1 MENLTTD
8 VVLKQ
13 LPPRWIVS
21 LRESIPEY
29 RAIGGLIGKLFGL
42 LGPLGCEGTGM
53 VLVHDEEFR
62 EQDIDAEAGICLKD
76 AIKAPEPLRVYQ
88 LAAVNAASAIHHG
101 PFNRVG
107 ETYETLLRWI
117 EENGYHKAG
126 PTRELFLHVSIPV
139 TREDPSN
146 VTEIQVPL
154 EKTAV

>member
-1 MENLTTD
+1 RSRHLAAGVM
-8 VVLKQ
+8 VL
-13 LPPRWIVS
+13 LLSGGANRYG
-21 LRESIPEY
+21 LSIP
-29 RAIGGLIGKLFGL
+29 
-42 LGPLGCEGTGM
+42 
-53 VLVHDEEFR
+53 HDEEFR
-62 EQDIDAEAGICLKD
+62 EQDIDAEAGICLKE